1 MVKIDKYKCSICGGY
16 LYRTDSGGPLV
27 TLQCSSE
34 TAMFW
39 NFNRGTK
46 EQHDSHEHFVNSTIC
61 VTKKEWEDEN
71 KKVQRV

>member
-1 MVKIDKYKCSICGGY
+1 MVKIDKYKCKICDSY
-16 LYRTDSGGPLV
+16 LYRTDSGGNSV

-34 TAMFW
+34 EAMFW

-61 VTKKEWEDEN
+61 VEKKEWDDEN